1 MSTILLVSAI
11 LIPLLGSVTT
21 FIWGHKG
28 KKTVSIVSSA
38 FTAATFM
45 AVVGL
50 YVLFNQGQTLRAG
63 LDIGLPFQL
72 ALRADAFSMFLSL
85 LSTSIWFLVT
95 VYSVEYINSNKGLF
109 ACFSLLSLYGML
121 GVTLSENLFTLLI
134 FFETFSLASSVLIL
148 HDLSERAVKA
158 AFQYF
163 FISVVGTAC
172 LIVGTALL
180 YGQAGS
186 INLLGSGISH
196 LTSSSLGFLSLWLL
210 VVGFGVKAGMF
221 PTHVVMPQAY
231 PVSPSAAV
239 ALLSGVMTKVG
250 TYGLIRV
257 IYGVYGAKFLS
268 GTSTST
274 ILIVLSIITMLGGSI
289 AAITQTE
296 IKKMLAY
303 SSIAQLGYVLLGTTL
318 LSASALAG
326 GILHILNHALM
337 KSSLFLAV
345 GAIGK
350 KTGKT
355 NLADL
360 KGIGRKMPIT
370 MTVITLSAISMI
382 GVPPFLGFFSKWL
395 LATGAMEATQTGVIA
410 PWAAYTIIGVI
421 VLSGL
426 LNVLYYGPI
435 VINGWFG
442 GKEPKPVK
450 EPLME
455 PSWVMVSP
463 MLILSAATLVLG
475 IYVKYPLKLIGSIIK
490 LYFRS

>member
-1 MSTILLVSAI
+1 MSKILLVSAV
-11 LIPLLGSVTT
+11 LIPLVGSVVT

-28 KKTVSIVSSA
+28 KKTVSLVSTA

-45 AVVGL
+45 TVVGL

-63 LDIGLPFQL
+63 LDIALPFQL
-72 ALRADAFSMFLSL
+72 ALRADAFGIFLGL

-95 VYSVEYINSNKGLF
+95 IYSVEYINSNKGLF

-121 GVTLSENLFTLLI
+121 GVTLAENLFSLLI
-134 FFETFSLASSVLIL
+134 FFEIFSIASSIL
-148 HDLSERAVKA
+148 VMHDLSEKAIRA
-158 AFQYF
+158 AFQYL

-172 LIVGTALL
+172 LIVGTAILFV
-180 YGQAGS
+180 QAGS
-186 INLLGSGISH
+186 IDLLGSGLNN
-196 LTSSSLGFLSLWLL
+196 LTGTTLGFLSFWLL
-210 VVGFGVKAGMF
+210 ITGFAVKAGMF
-221 PTHVVMPQAY
+221 PTHAVLPQAY

-250 TYGLIRV
+250 TYGMIRV
-257 IYGVYGAKFLS
+257 IYGVYGTKILA

-274 ILIVLSIITMLGGSI
+274 ILIVLAIITMLGGSI

-303 SSIAQLGYVLLGTTL
+303 SSVAQIGYVLLGTTL
-318 LSASALAG
+318 LSANALAG

-345 GAIGK
+345 GAIIT
-350 KTGKT
+350 KTGKH

-360 KGIGRKMPIT
+360 KGIGRQMPFT

-395 LATGAMEATQTGVIA
+395 LATGALEAVKMGVIA

-421 VLSGL
+421 ILSGL
-426 LNVLYYGPI
+426 LNVIYYGPI

-442 GKEPKPVK
+442 GKEPKPA
-450 EPLME
+450 LIIE

-463 MLILSAATLVLG
+463 MLVLSAATLFFGV
-475 IYVKYPLKLIGSIIK
+475 YVKYPLKLIGMIVK
-490 LYFRS
+490 HYF